1 VERKRAKGKWKSVL
15 PAQRGERAPIRG
27 AFIGYSR
34 RCWHCMW
41 LFPVSVSLSMSFRL
55 IFLLCTA
62 LALTSPSSA
71 GVENRVREL
80 QEAGAIL
87 PYETIRARVMQ
98 QVRGDYVGVEFDAAT
113 LTYRFRFLVDGNVI
127 NVDVDARTG
136 QRRRGRNF

>member
-1 VERKRAKGKWKSVL
+1 
-15 PAQRGERAPIRG
+15 
-27 AFIGYSR
+27 
-34 RCWHCMW
+34 M
-41 LFPVSVSLSMSFRL
+41 SLRL
-55 IFLLCTA
+55 SLLLCTA
-62 LALTSPSSA
+62 LVVASPVIA
-71 GVENRVREL
+71 GVENQVREL

-113 LTYRFRFLVDGNVI
+113 LTYRFRFLVEGNVI